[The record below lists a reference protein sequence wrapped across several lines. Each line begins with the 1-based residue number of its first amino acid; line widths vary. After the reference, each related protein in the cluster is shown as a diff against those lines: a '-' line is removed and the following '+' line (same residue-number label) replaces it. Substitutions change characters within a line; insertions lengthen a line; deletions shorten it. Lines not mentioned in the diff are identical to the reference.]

1 MSQQISSQIEE
12 SFDQLSGPEQLRVI
26 EHLVRRVK
34 GRSRRGDA
42 LDIELSAMAADPDIQ
57 AELREIEHEFSH
69 ADSDGLE
76 SF

>member
-12 SFDQLSGPEQLRVI
+12 SFDQLSAPEQLRVI

-34 GRSRRGDA
+34 GRFGPDDA

-57 AELREIEHEFSH
+57 AELRDIEREFSH
-69 ADSDGLE
+69 TDSDGLE